1 MTATIIDH
9 RIVCELHPGT
19 IENKGTIDEGV
30 NSHQLT
36 VKLWANCA
44 CILCLCFLSIN
55 GDNILTIPYND

>member
-19 IENKGTIDEGV
+19 IENKSTIDEGV

-36 VKLWANCA
+36 VEL
-44 CILCLCFLSIN
+44 
-55 GDNILTIPYND
+55 